1 MYYYLSLKDIGKF
14 QGYVNELNGFSS
26 LVDVLKS
33 GKSNKG
39 FNAIRDS
46 LKGLTVDEATQK
58 LQNLKL
64 NPNLSKELLNA
75 ANNGKL
81 LKGSADEIV
90 EGIRKVGESTDF
102 IDDVGLAFQVLWSKM
117 SPILTAIATNPFT
130 WAIVGGLALAGVIDY
145 LTVSYDEANKAL
157 DEANEKYKETESS
170 ISSLNDEFSTNEE
183 KIEELRKLES
193 DGIITDS
200 QKEELK
206 NLENKNEQLKTQ
218 IALQKELLE
227 LQNQDKAEAA
237 KDVAN
242 AKSHSVAQSVKMG
255 DETGEST
262 FKQTV
267 GSVTDP
273 EAIKEDLALI
283 DEYELKLS
291 SLEEDLINAQKDVS
305 NAESPFAKW
314 TAELKVSNIKDEIQ
328 KYKDSL
334 ATLYEDLQTRST
346 NAQETLESLKLNPDA
361 NAAEIEIYETAL
373 ASMETQLL
381 DVKEAIESV
390 NSMTISPSL
399 SKEEMI
405 SQLNDMSEG
414 FEELDKIYKSIKD
427 DAPFDFKLL
436 DDENFK
442 NTFSGLDGYAE
453 FFETIT
459 SNADDIDACQ
469 EAFNDLVSEWID
481 RKGILKGVTEENASL
496 TASMLEQMG
505 VVNASQIVTDV
516 LKDQENATKFLES
529 AEIDLV
535 NATAEE
541 INSLNILDGELAQS
555 GGAIYDVY
563 LKKKLTSENPI
574 DTSADCNALIA
585 MARQCQVTGENLAL
599 LIKLK
604 NTYLTLESDMWGDA
618 TKQIAAK
625 EAERL
630 KAQLANTS
638 FAADYKPVVS
648 YKAPSTGKSSG
659 SSSAAKDTKETFDW
673 IERAI
678 KKVQRTITNLG
689 KTVSATYKTWTTRNS
704 ALTQQISAINS
715 EISIQQKAYD
725 YYMKKASEVG
735 LSSSYV
741 KKIQDGTINIETIKD
756 ESLINKIKE
765 YQDLYDKALA
775 AKDAITDLN
784 DEIAALA
791 KTRFDN
797 VVTQF
802 DEQISLIEHETSV
815 LDALISQTE
824 ASGHVVSA
832 SFYEQLIGVENKNLA
847 TLKKEYTALQNALN
861 QAMAEG
867 KIEKYSS
874 DWYDMVNSINDVELA
889 IIESNTA
896 LIEYQKNIRDLEWAE
911 FDRMQ
916 EQISQITNES
926 EFLIDLLSHE
936 DLFNDDG
943 SATKYGQAT
952 FGLHA
957 VNYNTSLEQA
967 KKYYEELSDI
977 RAQLVN
983 DADNVDLLARE
994 EELREAFQDTALAA
1008 KQQEQAL
1015 IELAE
1020 EGYNKMLDYMSELID
1035 KQKDLL
1041 NSQKDLFDYEKNVRE
1056 QTEEIARLEKIA
1068 QAVANDDSEEGR
1080 LRAQQNAVALK
1091 EAREALQETEYD
1103 RYIQDQ
1109 EKLYDQ
1115 ILGDT
1120 EQWIDERLSKPEQ
1133 LLADIVSAVNQNSA
1147 SILEVLKGET
1157 AEVGGA
1163 LSEEMSSIWGE
1174 DTNTVKKPEESTDY
1188 LSEALAAVSK
1198 EFEKLKSDETL
1209 SASGD
1214 ITEILQEIERIKAS
1228 IDGGVPDVLSATE
1241 ELEKLHKETER
1252 IKASMAEGD
1261 SDVVSTYTDGISD
1274 NMTSILKVLGRI
1286 EDFVGDM
1293 DDESYQLL
1301 MKEINNSIND
1311 TSNGVSGSTQG
1322 SSNSSSGS
1330 NQSSSTSSSASNSS
1344 SSTSSDSSNWGSWF
1358 ISKKNSVPDSQ
1369 LKIDSSLVD
1378 RLKYLDYDS
1387 SFSARAKYF
1396 AAMGLGTASAYTGS
1410 AKQNQAMIAEM
1421 KKHGFNR
1428 GGRIGSL
1435 ISATGEDGFVLANT
1449 GEYIFAEKDFKA
1461 LSDMM
1466 AVAEPF
1472 IKTTM
1477 QLPTS
1482 LGSYNNN
1489 ISNDV
1494 QLNISMYGIQDVDGL
1509 VGELKS
1515 NKGFEK
1521 VIQTMTIGKIAG
1533 INSLSKNKY

>member
-1 MYYYLSLKDIGKF
+1 MLIDTINKIKNVQVGYIGSNGLF
-14 QGYVNELNGFSS
+14 DSATVNSYVSS
-26 LVDVLKS
+26 LRGLSAVQAEVALSSAGLDKAQQKQILNKLAETKTTLDLTSAETIEALTRKLGSQEAAKDLLK
-33 GKSNKG
+33 K
-39 FNAIRDS
+39 A
-46 LKGLTVDEATQK
+46 GLVTEKQLETGVTIT
-58 LQNLKL
+58 L
-64 NPNLSKELLNA
+64 NKELLNEA
-75 ANNGKL
+75 VLLGKISKEEANQILTTFGLTNANMGLTKSFSLLGKTIWAT
-81 LKGSADEIV
+81 LK
-90 EGIRKVGESTDF
+90 
-102 IDDVGLAFQVLWSKM
+102 
-117 SPILTAIATNPFT
+117 PILTNPFT
-130 WAIVGGLALAGVIDY
+130 WAIAGGIALAGVIDY
-145 LTVSYDEANKAL
+145 LTLSYDEANEAL
-157 DEANEKYKETESS
+157 DEANEKYKETESN
-170 ISSLNDEFSTNEE
+170 ISSLNDELATNEE
-183 KIEELRKLES
+183 KIEELKKLES
-193 DGIITDS
+193 DGTITDS
-200 QKEELK
+200 QKEELE
-206 NLENKNEQLKTQ
+206 NLEDKNEQLKTQ

-255 DETGEST
+255 DETGKNT
-262 FKQTV
+262 FKQAV
-267 GSVTDP
+267 ISVTDP

-346 NAQETLESLKLNPDA
+346 NAQETLESLKLDPDA

-459 SNADDIDACQ
+459 SNADNIDACQ

-481 RKGILKGVTEENASL
+481 SKGILKGVTEENASL

-618 TKQIAAK
+618 TKQIAVK

-659 SSSAAKDTKETFDW
+659 SSSAAKDTKESFDW
-673 IERAI
+673 IQVKIERLEREI
-678 KKVQRTITNLG
+678 SNLD
-689 KTVSATYKTWTTRNS
+689 KIVNATYKSWTDRNK
-704 ALTQQISAINS
+704 ALSN
-715 EISIQQKAYD
+715 EISKVSQEIGVQEQAYNK
-725 YYMKKASEVG
+725 YMSLANGVG
-735 LSSSYV
+735 LSDKYKKLVQSGAISY
-741 KKIQDGTINIETIKD
+741 ETIKD
-756 ESLINKIKE
+756 EKLIEKIQK
-765 YQDLYDKALA
+765 YQEFYNLALE
-775 AKDAITDLN
+775 AKDAITDLQ
-784 DEIAALA
+784 DELAALA
-791 KTRFDN
+791 KLSFEN
-797 VVTQF
+797 VVTQYEERLSVF
-802 DEQISLIEHETSV
+802 EHEASV
-815 LDALISQTE
+815 LEAYIDQVEAKGHIVSKSYYEELIKNEKQTNSVLRTE
-824 ASGHVVSA
+824 YTSLQAA
-832 SFYEQLIGVENKNLA
+832 
-847 TLKKEYTALQNALN
+847 LKK
-861 QAMAEG
+861 AMADGSIKEG
-867 KIEKYSS
+867 SS
-874 DWYDMVNSINDVELA
+874 DWYDMMSSINDVELA

-896 LIEYQKNIRDLEWAE
+896 LVEFQKNIRDLEWE
-911 FDRMQ
+911 SFDRLQDM
-916 EQISQITNES
+916 ISQITS
-926 EFLIDLLSHE
+926 EADFLIDLMSDE
-936 DLFNDDG
+936 DLFNEKGQITDV
-943 SATKYGQAT
+943 GQAT

-957 VNYNTSLEQA
+957 VNYNTYMEQA
-967 KKYYEELSDI
+967 KDYADEMLEIDKDLANDPYNVELLEHREELLQSHRDMI
-977 RAQLVN
+977 QSAE
-983 DADNVDLLARE
+983 DE
-994 EELREAFQDTALAA
+994 
-1008 KQQEQAL
+1008 KQAM
-1015 IELAE
+1015 IDLAE
-1020 EGYNKMLDYMSELID
+1020 EGYNKMLDYLNELID
-1035 KQKDLL
+1035 KRKEALQAEKDIY
-1041 NSQKDLFDYEKNVRE
+1041 DYEKNVRE
-1056 QTEEIARLEKIA
+1056 QTDEIARLQKIE
-1068 QAVANDDSEEGR
+1068 QVVGGDTSEEGQ
-1080 LRAQQNAVALK
+1080 LRAQQNAAALE
-1091 EAREALQETEYD
+1091 EAREALQETEYEK
-1103 RYIQDQ
+1103 YLSDQ
-1109 EKLYDQ
+1109 EQML
-1115 ILGDT
+1115 DT
-1120 EQWIDERLSKPEQ
+1120 LASEAEQWVNERLDNVE
-1133 LLADIVSAVNQNSA
+1133 LLLSDIISATNENRETIKTTLEAETSAVG
-1147 SILEVLKGET
+1147 KK
-1157 AEVGGA
+1157 
-1163 LSEEMSSIWGE
+1163 LSEEMSNIWKADGSAYGVVSIYGQGISNGI
-1174 DTNTVKKPEESTDY
+1174 TGVITV
-1188 LSEALAAVSK
+1188 L
-1198 EFEKLKSDETL
+1198 
-1209 SASGD
+1209 
-1214 ITEILQEIERIKAS
+1214 ERIEGF
-1228 IDGGVPDVLSATE
+1228 IDKMNKSAEEEAKKDVAGE
-1241 ELEKLHKETER
+1241 
-1252 IKASMAEGD
+1252 
-1261 SDVVSTYTDGISD
+1261 SD
-1274 NMTSILKVLGRI
+1274 NAPIP
-1286 EDFVGDM
+1286 
-1293 DDESYQLL
+1293 
-1301 MKEINNSIND
+1301 
-1311 TSNGVSGSTQG
+1311 GVSSG
-1322 SSNSSSGS
+1322 NSSGS
-1330 NQSSSTSSSASNSS
+1330 STGNNSTDNKKPSSDSNKSSTSSG
-1344 SSTSSDSSNWGSWF
+1344 WGSWF
-1358 ISKKNSVPDSQ
+1358 IKKKDSYPKSK
-1369 LKIDSSLVD
+1369 LKIDTSIVD
-1378 RLKYLDYDS
+1378 RLKYRDFDS
-1387 SFSARAKYF
+1387 SFTARAKYY

-1410 AKQNQAMIAEM
+1410 AKQNRAMISEM
-1421 KKHGFNR
+1421 KKHGFNK

-1494 QLNISMYGIQDVDGL
+1494 QLNISMHGVQDVQGL
-1509 VGELKS
+1509 VSELQR
-1515 NKGFEK
+1515 NDRFQK
-1521 VIQTMTIGKIAG
+1521 VVQAMTVGKIAG
-1533 INSLSKNKY
+1533 ANGLSKYKY

>member
-1 MYYYLSLKDIGKF
+1 MFSFDSATGNFEEFTKQFKNLSQAQQTTILTSNILNDTQKEYLAQS
-14 QGYVNELNGFSS
+14 
-26 LVDVLKS
+26 
-33 GKSNKG
+33 
-39 FNAIRDS
+39 A
-46 LKGLTVDEATQK
+46 GLTLATNGQAASTG
-58 LQNLKL
+58 
-64 NPNLSKELLNA
+64 NLSKSQVVATGTTTSLSA
-75 ANNGKL
+75 AF
-81 LKGSADEIV
+81 
-90 EGIRKVGESTDF
+90 T
-102 IDDVGLAFQVLWSKM
+102 GLWATMK
-117 SPILTAIATNPFT
+117 PILISLATNPFT
-130 WAIVGGLALAGVIDY
+130 WAIVGGVALAGVIDY

-157 DEANEKYKETESS
+157 DEANEKYKETESN
-170 ISSLNDEFSTNEE
+170 ISSLNDELSTNEE

-193 DGIITDS
+193 DGTITDS
-200 QKEELK
+200 QKEVLK

-334 ATLYEDLQTRST
+334 ATLYEDLRTRST
-346 NAQETLESLKLNPDA
+346 NAQETLESLKLDPDA

-459 SNADDIDACQ
+459 SNADNIDACQ

-481 RKGILKGVTEENASL
+481 SKGILKGVTEENASL

-775 AKDAITDLN
+775 AKDVITDLN
-784 DEIAALA
+784 DKIAELT
-791 KTRFDN
+791 KSRFDN

-824 ASGHVVSA
+824 ASGHVVST

-911 FDRMQ
+911 FD
-916 EQISQITNES
+916 
-926 EFLIDLLSHE
+926 
-936 DLFNDDG
+936 
-943 SATKYGQAT
+943 
-952 FGLHA
+952 
-957 VNYNTSLEQA
+957 
-967 KKYYEELSDI
+967 
-977 RAQLVN
+977 
-983 DADNVDLLARE
+983 
-994 EELREAFQDTALAA
+994 
-1008 KQQEQAL
+1008 
-1015 IELAE
+1015 
-1020 EGYNKMLDYMSELID
+1020 
-1035 KQKDLL
+1035 
-1041 NSQKDLFDYEKNVRE
+1041 
-1056 QTEEIARLEKIA
+1056 
-1068 QAVANDDSEEGR
+1068 
-1080 LRAQQNAVALK
+1080 
-1091 EAREALQETEYD
+1091 
-1103 RYIQDQ
+1103 
-1109 EKLYDQ
+1109 
-1115 ILGDT
+1115 
-1120 EQWIDERLSKPEQ
+1120 
-1133 LLADIVSAVNQNSA
+1133 
-1147 SILEVLKGET
+1147 
-1157 AEVGGA
+1157 
-1163 LSEEMSSIWGE
+1163 
-1174 DTNTVKKPEESTDY
+1174 
-1188 LSEALAAVSK
+1188 
-1198 EFEKLKSDETL
+1198 
-1209 SASGD
+1209 
-1214 ITEILQEIERIKAS
+1214 
-1228 IDGGVPDVLSATE
+1228 
-1241 ELEKLHKETER
+1241 
-1252 IKASMAEGD
+1252 
-1261 SDVVSTYTDGISD
+1261 
-1274 NMTSILKVLGRI
+1274 
-1286 EDFVGDM
+1286 
-1293 DDESYQLL
+1293 
-1301 MKEINNSIND
+1301 
-1311 TSNGVSGSTQG
+1311 
-1322 SSNSSSGS
+1322 
-1330 NQSSSTSSSASNSS
+1330 
-1344 SSTSSDSSNWGSWF
+1344 
-1358 ISKKNSVPDSQ
+1358 
-1369 LKIDSSLVD
+1369 
-1378 RLKYLDYDS
+1378 
-1387 SFSARAKYF
+1387 
-1396 AAMGLGTASAYTGS
+1396 
-1410 AKQNQAMIAEM
+1410 
-1421 KKHGFNR
+1421 
-1428 GGRIGSL
+1428 
-1435 ISATGEDGFVLANT
+1435 
-1449 GEYIFAEKDFKA
+1449 
-1461 LSDMM
+1461 
-1466 AVAEPF
+1466 
-1472 IKTTM
+1472 
-1477 QLPTS
+1477 
-1482 LGSYNNN
+1482 
-1489 ISNDV
+1489 
-1494 QLNISMYGIQDVDGL
+1494 
-1509 VGELKS
+1509 
-1515 NKGFEK
+1515 
-1521 VIQTMTIGKIAG
+1521 
-1533 INSLSKNKY
+1533 